1 MSRRNALH
9 RERQRDRV
17 DVSMR
22 LVPFPFQLW
31 TSFAALDHACN
42 AQAGAYRHQ
51 PPIAPALAQ
60 LSRRRQVL
68 SADRHLLT
76 PAPAKP
82 VTILFRFRQGID
94 FMGLA
99 LPSTG
104 RQREVTHLLA
114 QW

>member
-1 MSRRNALH
+1 
-9 RERQRDRV
+9 
-17 DVSMR
+17 
-22 LVPFPFQLW
+22 
-31 TSFAALDHACN
+31 
-42 AQAGAYRHQ
+42 
-51 PPIAPALAQ
+51 
-60 LSRRRQVL
+60 VL